1 MASASLLPASG
12 TLSEIDSA
20 TSDKSTSGTLFDVEN
35 CDLQITPPYKKRSIS
50 TTTDFMSHYVSRKIK
65 ESLPSLHSPDYYME
79 PCLKD
84 MVTLELM
91 DPGFCSRVPD
101 FVVGRIGY
109 GCVKF
114 FGNTDVRGLDLD
126 QIVKFHRHEVIV
138 YEDESNKPM
147 VGQGLNKTAEVTL
160 RLQIKNLYLEKQQ
173 VDGIVTK
180 VGESMRRQGAQFIA
194 FDPANGEWKF
204 LVDHF
209 SRFGLSE
216 DEEEDII
223 MDDATGAVQDPGEM
237 NGGENSVI
245 DEDMQIDTSG
255 PVLSHSLPAHLGLD
269 PLKMKEMRMLMF
281 PVEEEEEIEDFRGAA
296 SHQKPAFGK
305 EYIRSPLHNSN
316 QRMSRRSSPPVVR
329 KTPVALLE
337 YNSGNF
343 DSSSSGNGLMVQENK
358 GMPLKTVKKEGF
370 KLDLKQETPVT
381 GSHSRN
387 IVDAAL
393 FMGRSFRVGWGPNGI
408 LVHSGA
414 PVGSNDSQRVLSS
427 VINME
432 KVAIDKVVRDENNK
446 VKKEL
451 VDFAFD
457 APLNLHKA
465 LNYEEKDL
473 EVGYFKL
480 KLLKVVSNR
489 LELSEICRSYIDIIE
504 RQLEVPGLSSSA
516 RLVLMHQV
524 MVWELIKVLFSERE
538 TTAQLKSMGADNEED
553 EMQDIKEGPSEV
565 DLESLPLIRR
575 AEFSCWLQES
585 VCHRV
590 QEGVSSVND
599 SGYLEHLFFLLT
611 GRQLDAAVE
620 LAASKGDVRLACL
633 LSQAGGSTVNRSD
646 VAMQLDIW
654 KINGLDFKFI
664 EKDRIR
670 LYELL
675 AGNILG
681 AMHGIK
687 IDWKRFLG
695 LLMWYHLPPDTTL
708 PTVFQTYQQLLD
720 DGKAPFP
727 LPIYV
732 DEGPVEENAN
742 WSRVERFDLSYYL
755 MLLHAS
761 EESQLCSLKT
771 MFSTF
776 SSTHDPLD
784 YHMIWHQR
792 AILET
797 VGAFCSND
805 LQALDMGLISQLL
818 CQGQCHW
825 AIYVALHMPYRDDYP
840 YLQAILIREILF
852 QYCESWSSQGSQRQ
866 FIEDLG
872 VPLQWLHEAM
882 AVYFNYHG
890 DLPKALEHFLECA
903 SWQKAHSI
911 FMTSVSHALFLSAN
925 HSEVWRIATSMED
938 HKSEIEN
945 WDLGA
950 GIYISF
956 YVVRSSLQEDNN
968 TMGEQDSLDSKN
980 AACRD
985 FLGRL
990 HESFA
995 VWGGRLPVDARVA
1008 YSKMAEEIC
1017 DLLLSDISEGPTRDD
1032 QLSCFDTVFS
1042 APIPE
1047 DLRSNHLQDAVTLF
1061 TCHLSEVAS

>member
-1 MASASLLPASG
+1 MASASLLPPSG
-12 TLSEIDSA
+12 TSSEIRSA
-20 TSDKSTSGTLFDVEN
+20 ASDISRSGTDLNAEN
-35 CDLQITPPYKKRSIS
+35 CDLHVTSLYKRRRIS
-50 TTTDFMSHYVSRKIK
+50 ATTDFLSHDVLRKIE
-65 ESLPSLHSPDYYME
+65 ESLPSFNSPDYYME

-84 MVTLELM
+84 MATMELL
-91 DPGFCSRVPD
+91 DPGYCSRVPD
-101 FVVGRIGY
+101 FVVGRFGY

-114 FGNTDVRGLDLD
+114 FGTTDVRGLDLD
-126 QIVKFHRHEVIV
+126 QIVKFRRHEVIV
-138 YEDESNKPM
+138 YEDERNKPM
-147 VGQGLNKTAEVTL
+147 VGQGLNKTAKVTL
-160 RLQIKNLYLEKQQ
+160 RLKIENIDLEKQE
-173 VDGIVTK
+173 VDGIVK
-180 VGESMRRQGAQFIA
+180 KLRESMRRQGAQFIT

-216 DEEEDII
+216 DEEEDIL
-223 MDDATGAVQDPGEM
+223 MDDATGVVQDPGEI
-237 NGGENSVI
+237 NGGGNSEI
-245 DEDMQIDTSG
+245 DEEMQMDTNG
-255 PVLSHSLPAHLGLD
+255 PLLSHSLPAHLGLD
-269 PLKMKEMRMLMF
+269 PVKMKEMRMLMF
-281 PVEEEEEIEDFRGAA
+281 PVEEEEELEDFRGTV
-296 SHQKPAFGK
+296 SNRKQAFAK
-305 EYIRSPLHNSN
+305 EFIRSPLLNSN
-316 QRMSRRSSPPVVR
+316 QRMGHRSSPPVVR
-329 KTPVALLE
+329 KTPVALLD
-337 YNSGNF
+337 YNSGTFGSN
-343 DSSSSGNGLMVQENK
+343 SSGTVLMTQENK
-358 GMPLKTVKKEGF
+358 GMPLKTIKKEGF
-370 KLDLKQETPVT
+370 KLDIKQETPVT
-381 GSHSRN
+381 RSHSRN

-414 PVGSNDSQRVLSS
+414 PVGSKDTQRVLSS
-427 VINME
+427 VINIE
-432 KVAIDKVVRDENNK
+432 KVAIDNVVRDENNK

-457 APLNLHKA
+457 SPLNLHKA
-465 LNYEEKDL
+465 LNYEEKEV
-473 EVGYFKL
+473 EVGFFQL
-480 KLLKVVSNR
+480 KLLNVVCNR

-538 TTAQLKSMGADNEED
+538 NTSQLKSMGADNEED
-553 EMQDIKEGPSEV
+553 MMHDIKEGLPEV
-565 DLESLPLIRR
+565 DPEALPLIRR

-590 QEGVSSVND
+590 QEEVSSVND

-620 LAASKGDVRLACL
+620 LAASRGDVRLACL

-646 VAMQLDIW
+646 VAQQLDIW
-654 KINGLDFKFI
+654 RINGLDFNFI
-664 EKDRIR
+664 EKGRIR

-675 AGNILG
+675 AGNIHG
-681 AMHGIK
+681 ALHGIK

-695 LLMWYHLPPDTTL
+695 LLMWYHLPADTAL
-708 PTVFQTYQQLLD
+708 PVVFQTYQHLLD
-720 DGKAPFP
+720 GGKAPFP
-727 LPIYV
+727 VPIYI

-792 AILET
+792 AILEAI
-797 VGAFCSND
+797 GAFHSND
-805 LQALDMGLISQLL
+805 LQALDMGLVSQLL

-825 AIYVALHMPYRDDYP
+825 AIYVALHMPYCDEYP

-852 QYCESWSSQGSQRQ
+852 QYCESWSLHESQRQ

-872 VPLQWLHEAM
+872 IPLQWLHEAM

-903 SWQKAHSI
+903 NWRKAHSI
-911 FMTSVSHALFLSAN
+911 FMTSVAHTLFLSAN

-956 YVVRSSLQEDNN
+956 YVLRSSLQEDNS
-968 TMGEQDSLDSKN
+968 TMGELDSLDSKN

-990 HESFA
+990 NESLA
-995 VWGGRLPVDARVA
+995 IWGGRLPVDSRVA
-1008 YSKMAEEIC
+1008 YSKMAEEMC
-1017 DLLLSDISEGPTRDD
+1017 DMLLSDMSEGPTRDA

-1042 APIPE
+1042 APLPE
-1047 DLRSNHLQDAVTLF
+1047 DLRSNHLQDAVALF
-1061 TCHLSEVAS
+1061 TCHISEAP

>member
-1 MASASLLPASG
+1 MASASFLPPSG
-12 TLSEIDSA
+12 TSSDIHSA
-20 TSDKSTSGTLFDVEN
+20 ASDISRSGTDLDLEN
-35 CDLQITPPYKKRSIS
+35 CDLHITSLYKKRRIPA
-50 TTTDFMSHYVSRKIK
+50 TTDFLSHGVLRKIE
-65 ESLPSLHSPDYYME
+65 ESLPSLRPPDYYME

-84 MVTLELM
+84 MVTLELL
-91 DPGFCSRVPD
+91 DPGYCSRVPD
-101 FVVGRIGY
+101 FVVGRFGY

-114 FGNTDVRGLDLD
+114 LGKTDVRGLDLD

-138 YEDESNKPM
+138 YEDESSKPM

-160 RLQIKNLYLEKQQ
+160 RLQIKNLDLGKQD
-173 VDGIVTK
+173 VDGIVK
-180 VGESMRRQGAQFIA
+180 RLRESMRSQGAQFIA
-194 FDPANGEWKF
+194 LDPANDEWKF

-216 DEEEDII
+216 DEEEDMI
-223 MDDATGAVQDPGEM
+223 MDDAAGVVQDPGEM
-237 NGGENSVI
+237 NGGGNSEI
-245 DEDMQIDTSG
+245 NEDLQMDTNGS
-255 PVLSHSLPAHLGLD
+255 VLSHSLPAHLGLD
-269 PLKMKEMRMLMF
+269 PVKMKEMRMLMF
-281 PVEEEEEIEDFRGAA
+281 PLEEEEELEDFRETV
-296 SHQKPAFGK
+296 SNQKQAFGK

-316 QRMSRRSSPPVVR
+316 QMMSHRSSPPVAR

-337 YNSGNF
+337 YRCGTF
-343 DSSSSGNGLMVQENK
+343 DSNSAGTVLMTQENK
-358 GMPLKTVKKEGF
+358 GMLLKTIKKEGF
-370 KLDLKQETPVT
+370 KLDLKQETPIT

-387 IVDAAL
+387 VVDAAL

-414 PVGSNDSQRVLSS
+414 PVGSNDTQRILSS
-427 VINME
+427 VINIE

-446 VKKEL
+446 VQKEL

-465 LNYEEKDL
+465 LNYEKKEV
-473 EVGYFKL
+473 EVGFFQL
-480 KLLKVVSNR
+480 KLMKVVSNR

-538 TTAQLKSMGADNEED
+538 NSGQLKSMGADNEED
-553 EMQDIKEGPSEV
+553 MMQDIKEGPPEV
-565 DLESLPLIRR
+565 DLEALPLIRR

-590 QEGVSSVND
+590 QEEVSSVND

-646 VAMQLDIW
+646 VAQQLDIW
-654 KINGLDFKFI
+654 RINGLDFNFI

-675 AGNILG
+675 AGNIHG
-681 AMHGIK
+681 ALHGIK

-695 LLMWYHLPPDTTL
+695 LLMWYHLPPHTTL
-708 PTVFQTYQQLLD
+708 PVVFRTYQHLLD

-727 LPIYV
+727 LPIYI

-792 AILET
+792 AILEA
-797 VGAFCSND
+797 VGAFHSND
-805 LQALDMGLISQLL
+805 LHALDMGLVSQLL

-852 QYCESWSSQGSQRQ
+852 QYCESWSSQESQRQ
-866 FIEDLG
+866 FMEDLG
-872 VPLQWLHEAM
+872 VPLQWLHEAL

-903 SWQKAHSI
+903 NWQKAHSI
-911 FMTSVSHALFLSAN
+911 FMTSVAHALFLSAN

-956 YVVRSSLQEDNN
+956 YLLRSSLHEDNN
-968 TMGEQDSLDSKN
+968 TMGELDSLDRKN

-985 FLGRL
+985 FFGRL
-990 HESFA
+990 TESLA
-995 VWGGRLPVDARVA
+995 VWGGRLPVDARLA
-1008 YSKMAEEIC
+1008 YSKMAEEMC
-1017 DLLLSDISEGPTRDD
+1017 NLLLSDMSEGVTRDA
-1032 QLSCFDTVFS
+1032 QLSCFGTVFS

-1047 DLRSNHLQDAVTLF
+1047 DLGSNHLQDAVTLF
-1061 TCHLSEVAS
+1061 AVHLSEVAS

>member
-12 TLSEIDSA
+12 NSSEICS
-20 TSDKSTSGTLFDVEN
+20 TESDICTSGTQFNVEN
-35 CDLQITPPYKKRSIS
+35 FDLQTLYKKRRICA
-50 TTTDFMSHYVSRKIK
+50 TTDFLSHDVWRKIE
-65 ESLPSLHSPDYYME
+65 ESLPSLRSPEYYME

-84 MVTLELM
+84 MITLELK

-101 FVVGRIGY
+101 FKVGRFGY

-114 FGNTDVRGLDLD
+114 FGKTDVRGLDLD
-126 QIVKFHRHEVIV
+126 KIIKFHRHEVIV

-160 RLQIKNLYLEKQQ
+160 RLQINNLDLEKQE
-173 VDGIVTK
+173 VDGIVK
-180 VGESMRRQGAQFIA
+180 KLRESMRRQGAQFIA

-204 LVDHF
+204 LVNHF
-209 SRFGLSE
+209 SRFGLSD

-223 MDDATGAVQDPGEM
+223 MDDATKAAQDPGEM
-237 NGGENSVI
+237 TGGEGSEI
-245 DEDMQIDTSG
+245 DEDMQMDTNG
-255 PVLSHSLPAHLGLD
+255 TLLSHSLPTHLGLD
-269 PLKMKEMRMLMF
+269 PVKMKEMRMLMF
-281 PVEEEEEIEDFRGAA
+281 PDEERELEDFRGSA
-296 SHQKPAFGK
+296 SHQKPTFGK
-305 EYIRSPLHNSN
+305 DYVRSPLHNSN
-316 QRMSRRSSPPVVR
+316 QRTSYRSSPPVVR

-337 YNSGNF
+337 YKSGTF
-343 DSSSSGNGLMVQENK
+343 DSSSSGTVLMAQENK
-358 GMPLKTVKKEGF
+358 GLPLKMIKKEGF

-381 GSHSRN
+381 GSHSGN

-408 LVHSGA
+408 LIHSGT
-414 PVGSNDSQRVLSS
+414 PVGSHDSQRLLSS
-427 VINME
+427 VINIE
-432 KVAIDKVVRDENNK
+432 KVAMDKVVRDENNK
-446 VKKEL
+446 VKKDL

-457 APLNLHKA
+457 APLNLHKS
-465 LNYEEKDL
+465 LNYEEK
-473 EVGYFKL
+473 EVDVGFFQL
-480 KLLKVVSNR
+480 KLLKIVSNR
-489 LELSEICRSYIDIIE
+489 LELPEICRSYIDIIE
-504 RQLEVPGLSSSA
+504 RQLELPDLSSSA
-516 RLVLMHQV
+516 RSALMHQV
-524 MVWELIKVLFSERE
+524 IVWELIRVLFSERE
-538 TTAQLKSMGADNEED
+538 NNAQPKAVAADNEED
-553 EMQDIKEGPSEV
+553 VMQDIREGPPEV
-565 DLESLPLIRR
+565 DPESLPLIRR

-590 QEGVSSVND
+590 QEDVSSVNE

-646 VAMQLDIW
+646 IAQQLDIW
-654 KINGLDFKFI
+654 RMNGLDFNFI

-681 AMHGIK
+681 ALHGIK

-708 PTVFQTYQQLLD
+708 PTVFRTYQQLLG

-727 LPIYV
+727 LPVYI
-732 DEGPVEENAN
+732 DEGLVEANAN

-761 EESQLCSLKT
+761 EDSQLCSLKT

-792 AILET
+792 AILEA
-797 VGAFCSND
+797 VGAFRSND

-852 QYCESWSSQGSQRQ
+852 QYCESWSSQESQRQ

-872 VPLQWLHEAM
+872 VPSQWLHEAM

-903 SWQKAHSI
+903 NWQKAHSI
-911 FMTSVSHALFLSAN
+911 FITSVAHVLFLSAD
-925 HSEVWRIATSMED
+925 HSEVWRIATSMEG

-956 YVVRSSLQEDNN
+956 FELRSSLVDNN
-968 TMGEQDSLDSKN
+968 TMGELDSLGSKN
-980 AACRD
+980 SDCRK
-985 FLGRL
+985 FLGCL
-990 HESFA
+990 NESLA
-995 VWGGRLPVDARVA
+995 VWGDRLPVDARVA

-1017 DLLLSDISEGPTRDD
+1017 ALLLSHFSEGLTRDD
-1032 QLSCFDTVFS
+1032 QLSCFDTVSS
-1042 APIPE
+1042 APLPE
-1047 DLRSNHLQDAVTLF
+1047 DLRSNHFQDAVSLF
-1061 TCHLSEVAS
+1061 SCHLSEVAS

>member
-1 MASASLLPASG
+1 MASASVAGTLCEVRSTTSELSRSG
-12 TLSEIDSA
+12 TDLDA
-20 TSDKSTSGTLFDVEN
+20 EN
-35 CDLQITPPYKKRSIS
+35 CDLHVTSLYKKRRISSIS
-50 TTTDFMSHYVSRKIK
+50 DFLPHDLRRME

-79 PCLKD
+79 PCLED
-84 MVTLELM
+84 MVRMELL
-91 DPGFCSRVPD
+91 DPSYCSRVPD
-101 FVVGRIGY
+101 FVVGRFGY
-109 GCVKF
+109 GYVKF
-114 FGNTDVRGLDLD
+114 FGKTDVRGLDLD
-126 QIVKFHRHEVIV
+126 QIVKFRRHEVIV

-160 RLQIKNLYLEKQQ
+160 RLQIDNLDLEKHQ
-173 VDGIVTK
+173 VDGIVK
-180 VGESMRRQGAQFIA
+180 KLRQSMRSQGAQFIA
-194 FDPANGEWKF
+194 FDPTNGEWKF
-204 LVDHF
+204 LVYHF

-216 DEEEDII
+216 DDEEDII
-223 MDDATGAVQDPGEM
+223 MDDATGVVQDPGVM
-237 NGGENSVI
+237 DDGGNPEI
-245 DEDMQIDTSG
+245 DEDMQLDSNG
-255 PVLSHSLPAHLGLD
+255 PLLSHSLPSHLGLD
-269 PLKMKEMRMLMF
+269 PAKMKEMRMLMF
-281 PVEEEEEIEDFRGAA
+281 PAEEEEELADLRGTG
-296 SHQKPAFGK
+296 SNQKQAFAK
-305 EYIRSPLHNSN
+305 EYIRASLNNSN
-316 QRMSRRSSPPVVR
+316 QRMTNRSSPPVVR

-337 YNSGNF
+337 YNSGTF
-343 DSSSSGNGLMVQENK
+343 DSSSSRTVLMTQENK
-358 GMPLKTVKKEGF
+358 GLPLKTTKREGF
-370 KLDLKQETPVT
+370 KLDIKQETPVT
-381 GSHSRN
+381 GSHSHN

-393 FMGRSFRVGWGPNGI
+393 FMGRSFRVGWGPGGI

-414 PVGSNDSQRVLSS
+414 PVGSNNAHRVLSS
-427 VINME
+427 VINVE
-432 KVAIDKVVRDENNK
+432 KVAIDKVVRDENSK

-465 LNYEEKDL
+465 LNYEEKSV
-473 EVGYFKL
+473 EVGSFQL

-489 LELSEICRSYIDIIE
+489 LELSDICRSYIDIIE
-504 RQLEVPGLSSSA
+504 RQLDVPGLSSSA

-538 TTAQLKSMGADNEED
+538 NTGQLKSMAADEED
-553 EMQDIKEGPSEV
+553 MMQDIKEDPPEV
-565 DLESLPLIRR
+565 DLEALPLIRR
-575 AEFSCWLQES
+575 AHFSCWLQES

-590 QEGVSSVND
+590 QEEVSSVND

-646 VAMQLDIW
+646 VARQLDIW
-654 KINGLDFKFI
+654 RRNGMDFNFI
-664 EKDRIR
+664 EKERIR

-675 AGNILG
+675 AGNIHG
-681 AMHGIK
+681 ALRGIN

-695 LLMWYHLPPDTTL
+695 LLMWYHLPSDTAL
-708 PTVFQTYQQLLD
+708 PVVFQTYQHLLD
-720 DGKAPFP
+720 VGKAPFP
-727 LPIYV
+727 VPIYI
-732 DEGPVEENAN
+732 DEGSVEENAN
-742 WSRVERFDLSYYL
+742 LSRVERFDLSYYL

-761 EESQLCSLKT
+761 EEGQLCSLKT

-792 AILET
+792 AILEA
-797 VGAFCSND
+797 VGAFNSND
-805 LQALDMGLISQLL
+805 LQALDMGLISQLV
-818 CQGQCHW
+818 CQEQCHW

-852 QYCESWSSQGSQRQ
+852 QYCESWSSQESQRQ

-872 VPLQWLHEAM
+872 IPLQWLHEAL
-882 AVYFNYHG
+882 AVYYNYHG
-890 DLPKALEHFLECA
+890 DLPRALEHFLECEN
-903 SWQKAHSI
+903 WQKAHSI
-911 FMTSVSHALFLSAN
+911 FMTTVAHALFLSAN
-925 HSEVWRIATSMED
+925 ESEVWRIATFMEN

-956 YVVRSSLQEDNN
+956 YVLRSSFQEDNN
-968 TMGEQDSLDSKN
+968 VVAELDSLDSKN

-990 HESFA
+990 NESLA
-995 VWGGRLPVDARVA
+995 VWAGRLHVDTRVA

-1017 DLLLSDISEGPTRDD
+1017 NLLLSDTSGSQTHDD
-1032 QLSCFDTVFS
+1032 QLSCYDTVFS

-1047 DLRSNHLQDAVTLF
+1047 DLRSTHLQDAVAVF
-1061 TCHLSEVAS
+1061 TCSLSEVLS